1 MTDKNQN
8 LETWAGNSVQ
18 INISIT
24 NSTTASGMDLTTA
37 SSIIWHLIAD
47 AETTSPAIISK
58 STGGSGITVSG
69 SIASIEVGKGETDNL
84 AGTYTHQ
91 CRVTDTSG
99 STVTVTVGT
108 VTVNKSI

>member
-8 LETWAGNSVQ
+8 FEIWAGNSVQ
-18 INISIT
+18 LNIGIT
-24 NSTTASGMDLTTA
+24 NSATGAGMDLPSA
-37 SSIIWHLIAD
+37 SSVIWHLIAD
-47 AETTSPAIISK
+47 VETTTPAILTK

-69 SIASIEVGKGETDNL
+69 SVASVVVGQGETDNL

-108 VTVNKSI
+108 VTINRSI